1 MEEFTDTVLTR
12 GSNPAVKAALAALR
26 NRRTPLAESSNLAAV
41 PRTASPSRDAFSTP
55 VRQRKTPSEEPVEH
69 AEQAE
74 EDAEMS
80 EPVQL
85 EWKLTDEAAMVE
97 RAKRT
102 GTDFNPR
109 RPAPPAEKS

>member
-12 GSNPAVKAALAALR
+12 GSNLAVKAALAALR
-26 NRRTPLAESSNLAAV
+26 NRRTLLAESSNLAAE

-55 VRQRKTPSEEPVEH
+55 VRQRNTPSDEPVEH

-74 EDAEMS
+74 EDEMS

-109 RPAPPAEKS
+109 CTAPPAEKS